1 MNMDLKEVK
10 EEPCGHWG
18 RANSKCKG
26 PGVGFCSEYGRNLKE
41 VSMARAAE

>member
-1 MNMDLKEVK
+1 MDLKDVK
-10 EEPCGHWG
+10 EEACGHWG

-26 PGVGFCSEYGRNLKE
+26 PGVGLCSEYGRNLKE